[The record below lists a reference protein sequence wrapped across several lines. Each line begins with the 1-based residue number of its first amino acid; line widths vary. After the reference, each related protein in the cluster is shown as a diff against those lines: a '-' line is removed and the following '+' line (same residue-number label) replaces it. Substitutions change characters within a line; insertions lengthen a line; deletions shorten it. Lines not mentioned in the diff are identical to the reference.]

1 MGKLQIQN
9 PILSGFHPDPC
20 ILRVG
25 EDYYI
30 ATSTFEWFPG
40 VRIFHSKNLRD
51 WELIAT
57 PLEEEGDFDLSGI
70 PASGGVWAPDLS
82 WREGSFYLVYT
93 VTRSYDGIFKDCANY
108 LVTARD
114 IQGPWSR
121 PSLLHGI
128 GFDPS
133 LFHDEDG
140 RTWLL
145 SMQQDFGYGRSEFGG
160 IVLQEYDRGS
170 RRLLG
175 DPRLIFPG
183 TELGTT
189 EGPRLYRR
197 EGYYYLLT
205 AEGGTEYTHAV
216 TVARSRRLEGPYEIH
231 PHNPILTTVDAPQG
245 PLQKC
250 GHGCL
255 VESSRG
261 TWYMAHLCSRPVG
274 MQRMCI
280 LGRETAL
287 QRICWEEGW
296 PYLAHGTHWPLE
308 QLEIETEGEGSYGE
322 RPGPYMLREEFD
334 GVSFS
339 RHLQTLRVPLGE
351 RASLKAR
358 PGWLRL
364 YGAESP
370 QSNFCQSLLAHRQQ
384 HFYCQATTKLEFAA
398 SDPRQMAGLI
408 YYYDNYSYFYLFAT
422 VNRQGQPVLN
432 LLSLVMGR
440 ATWPLGDGI
449 QREPGQ
455 AVWLKLKCRKETA
468 QFLFSADGER
478 YQEIGPKVDAVVLS
492 DDYFYKFG
500 QYRFTGAFIGICCQD
515 LTGRKNHGDFDFFEY
530 KEG

>member
-1 MGKLQIQN
+1 MGKLHIQN
-9 PILSGFHPDPC
+9 PILPGSHPDPC

-25 EDYYI
+25 KDFYI

-40 VRIFHSKNLRD
+40 VRIFHSTNLKE
-51 WELIAT
+51 WELFAT
-57 PLEEEGDFDLSGI
+57 PLEEERYCSLSGV

-82 WREGSFYLVYT
+82 WREGIFYLVYT

-114 IQGPWSR
+114 VRGPWSE
-121 PSLLHGI
+121 PIPLHGM

-145 SMQQDFGYGRSEFGG
+145 SMQQDFGYERSEFGG
-160 IVLQEYDRGS
+160 IILQEYDRDGQC
-170 RRLLG
+170 LLEA
-175 DPRLIFPG
+175 PRLIFSG
-183 TELGTT
+183 TKLGTT
-189 EGPRLYRR
+189 EGPRMYQRD
-197 EGYYYLLT
+197 GYFYLLT

-216 TVARSRRLEGPYEIH
+216 TVARSRRLKGPYEIH
-231 PHNPILTTVDAPQG
+231 PKNPILTTVDDPQG

-255 VESSRG
+255 VEDG
-261 TWYMAHLCSRPVG
+261 CGQWYMAHLCSRPVG
-274 MQRMCI
+274 VQRMCI

-287 QRICWEEGW
+287 QKVSWKDGW
-296 PYLAHGTHWPLE
+296 PYLAQGTHWPLE
-308 QLEIETEGEGSYGE
+308 RLELETEGADRCKED
-322 RPGPYMLREEFD
+322 GPYVLREEFD
-334 GVSFS
+334 GASFS
-339 RHLQTLRVPLGE
+339 RHLQTLRIPLGE
-351 RASLKAR
+351 RASLRAR

-384 HFYCQATTKLEFAA
+384 HFACQVTTKLEFTA

-408 YYYDNYSYFYLFAT
+408 YYYDNYSYFYLFST
-422 VNRQGQPVLN
+422 VNRQGKPVLN
-432 LLSLVMGR
+432 LLSMVMGKS
-440 ATWPLGDGI
+440 TWPLGDGI
-449 QREPGQ
+449 EQKEGR
-455 AVWLKLKCRKETA
+455 AVWLRLKCQKETA
-468 QFLFSADGER
+468 RFLFSTDGQQ